1 MFDALRL
8 HVFRSAIGK
17 EVARLTL
24 HEGQDMSV
32 FSADQIRHTRL
43 QSPRLKRHYPPTPA
57 SLHILGLFHGSS
69 KSSDR
74 YLPEKDQTSRAR

>member
-24 HEGQDMSV
+24 REGQDMSV

-43 QSPRLKRHYPPTPA
+43 KSPRLKSHYPPTPA
-57 SLHILGLFHGSS
+57 ERHLLGLFHVSS

-74 YLPEKDQTSRAR
+74 YLPEKDRTSQAR

>member
-1 MFDALRL
+1 MHEMVDWRGLDISLALITVGDRY
-8 HVFRSAIGK
+8 
-17 EVARLTL
+17 
-24 HEGQDMSV
+24 MSV

-43 QSPRLKRHYPPTPA
+43 QSPRLKRHYPPAPA